1 MNGNTEMLN
10 FIFQNA
16 EMGVNTIRQIL
27 GMVED
32 MNLRKQ
38 LESQYN
44 EYNEILS
51 AAKKALNEN
60 GQDEKGIGK
69 LDKIKTYLMINFQTL
84 TDKSTSH
91 IAEMLLIG
99 SNMGIINA
107 IKNLKKY
114 ANAEPDIIELMKRLL
129 KTEENNV
136 QQLKQFL

>member
-114 ANAEPDIIELMKRLL
+114 ANAEPDIIDLMKRLL